1 MPFCRY
7 RCCAAHAARAGRAA
21 DATCRAQPNY
31 RWRRARSGPRRRGH
45 GEPRAIVTDGA
56 RTTSFA
62 AYPPHPPRARVNT
75 PTGSAAPQNPLT
87 HRYEA
92 YNSLHSLANA
102 YRKPF
107 EVPAVVVVGA
117 QSAGKS
123 ALVEALMGF
132 QFNEVGGG
140 TRTRRPIA
148 LQMHYNA
155 ACDEPAV
162 YIMDERFVGGEPV
175 ADGAPHERRATL
187 AEARRFIEEENRR
200 LERDAHRSFEA
211 REIVIRVEYRHCPNL
226 VLVDTPGLVGDVT
239 AADEADDARDSPT
252 RRNLKLQAREAY
264 ELALSKA
271 KQRSA
276 ILLCID
282 DHNDWGLASAA
293 RRLCADADP
302 TLARTVVVNT
312 KLDTKLVQ
320 FSGARDIM
328 RFLRAGVLGDL
339 HPRLL
344 AGPFFTSVPCGRV
357 ASPISTQ
364 GDVYDRKDDD
374 EAWFA
379 GAPADDGV
387 AYRQD
392 AEFRA
397 AVARAARAD
406 ASLVRAKLGHQGF
419 GTVQDRLGV
428 HALRRFLEK
437 HVERQYRANVARVV
451 PLLRQERQATE
462 AALKAAD
469 EELAALTPERLRRS
483 AEAVADKFCRS
494 LGAAVAGSVAAET
507 NIYGE
512 RLADERV
519 SGGAFLAP
527 VETLVEEEEDEEDSG
542 ERVLRGGFFPT
553 TTGRRT
559 PGVRAAAAAFVQ
571 QPDVSQGKPTMEL
584 TLSQTALDGAVGHA
598 DAALYGG
605 AQYRRALREFAL
617 AVRHLSLPSV
627 GSDEIANA
635 LGVGDAHDGADF
647 VRASCVI
654 AVDKARRS
662 FEPQLRTLA
671 HRVSHVMRRLPPAL
685 ERMMELQG
693 GTPSRRVFSDD
704 EPAPSTSDAVREARG
719 GPSTL
724 RKEADGP
731 YEAVMRL
738 VASIYDKYVLELAD
752 RAVARCRDDLEAMT
766 RFVTW
771 DLASSSDATS
781 SMAAALEP
789 TPDLAQNVQADM
801 AAARSALDNP
811 RSSKKSKARR
821 WFSARDESAVE
832 AAIVDDWRDAF
843 GEQNDNVDV
852 LKQTLATP
860 IGSLSP
866 VTPPHE
872 VVGSLVRR
880 IAAAWRE
887 HFARTVAVKFNCF
900 FLMPFVDDFPLY
912 LREHLDDEVNSSEG
926 CPDLFDVARARAAL
940 EKRRDDLA
948 NELAA
953 NAKLCDTFDE
963 IQRACVSEAFD

>member
-1 MPFCRY
+1 MG
-7 RCCAAHAARAGRAA
+7 AA
-21 DATCRAQPNY
+21 
-31 RWRRARSGPRRRGH
+31 
-45 GEPRAIVTDGA
+45 A
-56 RTTSFA
+56 RTTTALYCACA
-62 AYPPHPPRARVNT
+62 AVLCAGRPTAPRARAHGPT
-75 PTGSAAPQNPLT
+75 PLAARSLNLEGGAREADRDAVET
-87 HRYEA
+87 ENRERLYEA

-357 ASPISTQ
+357 ASPISSQ

-374 EAWFA
+374 DAWFA

-507 NIYGE
+507 TIYGE

-527 VETLVEEEEDEEDSG
+527 VETLVEEEEDEEASD

-553 TTGRRT
+553 PTGRRT

-571 QPDVSQGKPTMEL
+571 QPDVAQGKPTMEL

-719 GPSTL
+719 GPSAL

-811 RSSKKSKARR
+811 RSAKKSKARR

>member
-1 MPFCRY
+1 M
-7 RCCAAHAARAGRAA
+7 
-21 DATCRAQPNY
+21 TT
-31 RWRRARSGPRRRGH
+31 RRARWAAVAALATVCLAA
-45 GEPRAIVTDGA
+45 PRAPRAHAGPTPLAARTLQIEGGA
-56 RTTSFA
+56 READRDAQETEN
-62 AYPPHPPRARVNT
+62 RER
-75 PTGSAAPQNPLT
+75 L
-87 HRYEA
+87 YEA

-162 YIMDERFVGGEPV
+162 YIMDERFSGGEPV
-175 ADGAPHERRATL
+175 QDGSPHERRATL
-187 AEARRFIEEENRR
+187 AEARRFIEDENRR

-226 VLVDTPGLVGDVT
+226 VLIDTPGLVGDVT
-239 AADEADDARDSPT
+239 AADEADDSRDSPI

-293 RRLCADADP
+293 RRLCTDADP

-328 RFLRAGVLGDL
+328 RFLRAGLLNDL

-357 ASPISTQ
+357 ASPIGGGGES
-364 GDVYDRKDDD
+364 YERRDDD
-374 EAWFA
+374 EEWFS

-406 ASLVRAKLGHQGF
+406 GSLVRAKLGHQGF
-419 GTVQDRLGV
+419 GSVSDRLGV

-462 AALKAAD
+462 AALQAAD

-494 LGAAVAGSVAAET
+494 LGKAVSGSVSAET
-507 NIYGE
+507 SIYGE

-527 VETLVEEEEDEEDSG
+527 VERIEEEEEDNG

-553 TTGRRT
+553 STKRGV
-559 PGVRAAAAAFVQ
+559 PGVRAAAAAFAA
-571 QPDVSQGKPTMEL
+571 QPAQPQGKSTMEL

-654 AVDKARRS
+654 AVDKARLS

-693 GTPSRRVFSDD
+693 GVSNRRRVFSED
-704 EPAPSTSDAVREARG
+704 ETQNEP
-719 GPSTL
+719 
-724 RKEADGP
+724 DGP

-752 RAVARCRDDLEAMT
+752 RAVERCRDDLEAMT

-801 AAARSALDNP
+801 MAAKSALDNP
-811 RSSKKSKARR
+811 RTKKSKALK

-832 AAIVDDWRDAF
+832 ASIVDDWRDAF
-843 GEQNDNVDV
+843 GDEQNDV

-860 IGSLSP
+860 LGSLSP
-866 VTPPHE
+866 VAPPHE

-912 LREHLDDEVNSSEG
+912 LREHLDDEVNARAEG
-926 CPDLFDVARARAAL
+926 ANLFDVQRARNAL
-940 EKRRDDLA
+940 EKRRVDLA

-953 NAKLCDTFDE
+953 NAKLCDTFDA
-963 IQRACVSEAFD
+963 IQRACIGEGEPSPAM

>member
-1 MPFCRY
+1 M
-7 RCCAAHAARAGRAA
+7 
-21 DATCRAQPNY
+21 
-31 RWRRARSGPRRRGH
+31 
-45 GEPRAIVTDGA
+45 
-56 RTTSFA
+56 
-62 AYPPHPPRARVNT
+62 
-75 PTGSAAPQNPLT
+75 
-87 HRYEA
+87 
-92 YNSLHSLANA
+92 
-102 YRKPF
+102 
-107 EVPAVVVVGA
+107 
-117 QSAGKS
+117 
-123 ALVEALMGF
+123 VEALMGF

-357 ASPISTQ
+357 ASPISSS
-364 GDVYDRKDDD
+364 GDTYDRKDDD
-374 EAWFA
+374 DAWFA

-507 NIYGE
+507 TIYGE

-527 VETLVEEEEDEEDSG
+527 VETLVEEEEDEEASD

-553 TTGRRT
+553 PTGRRT

-571 QPDVSQGKPTMEL
+571 QPDVAQGKPTMEL

-719 GPSTL
+719 GPSAL

>member
-1 MPFCRY
+1 ME
-7 RCCAAHAARAGRAA
+7 
-21 DATCRAQPNY
+21 T
-31 RWRRARSGPRRRGH
+31 RRARWAAVASLAVVACAAPR
-45 GEPRAIVTDGA
+45 T
-56 RTTSFA
+56 
-62 AYPPHPPRARVNT
+62 PRARVARPT
-75 PTGSAAPQNPLT
+75 PLAARSLNIEGGAREADRDAVETENRERL
-87 HRYEA
+87 YEA

-357 ASPISTQ
+357 ASPISSS
-364 GDVYDRKDDD
+364 GDTYERRDDD
-374 EAWFA
+374 DAWFA

-507 NIYGE
+507 TIYGE

-527 VETLVEEEEDEEDSG
+527 VETLVEEEEDEEASD

-553 TTGRRT
+553 PTGRRT

-571 QPDVSQGKPTMEL
+571 QPDVAQGKPTMEL

>member
-1 MPFCRY
+1 MPR
-7 RCCAAHAARAGRAA
+7 RAAAALLWAAAVAPQCAAIAAKRTLNAPSALTAAARDVVG
-21 DATCRAQPNY
+21 
-31 RWRRARSGPRRRGH
+31 
-45 GEPRAIVTDGA
+45 GA
-56 RTTSFA
+56 RDRDEDSEA
-62 AYPPHPPRARVNT
+62 AANRER
-75 PTGSAAPQNPLT
+75 L
-87 HRYEA
+87 YEA

-155 ACDEPAV
+155 ACDEPACYV
-162 YIMDERFVGGEPV
+162 MDDRFTGGTPV
-175 ADGAPHERRATL
+175 EDGAPHERRATL
-187 AEARRFIEEENRR
+187 AEARRFIEQENRR

-239 AADEADDARDSPT
+239 AADEADDNRDSPA
-252 RRNLKLQAREAY
+252 RRGLKLQAREAY
-264 ELALSKA
+264 ELALAKA
-271 KQRSA
+271 KQRQA
-276 ILLCID
+276 ILLCVD

-320 FSGARDIM
+320 FSGARDVM

-357 ASPISTQ
+357 AAPI
-364 GDVYDRKDDD
+364 GAGGEAMDDARSGED
-374 EAWFA
+374 DSWFA

-419 GTVQDRLGV
+419 AGVSDRLGV

-462 AALKAAD
+462 SALRAAD

-483 AEAVADKFCRS
+483 AEAIADKFCRA
-494 LGAAVAGSVAAET
+494 LAAAVAGAVSAET
-507 NIYGE
+507 DVYGE

-519 SGGAFLAP
+519 AGGAFLAP
-527 VETLVEEEEDEEDSG
+527 VDRTSSPFAEASPFDADDDG
-542 ERVLRGGFFPT
+542 ARVLRGGFFP
-553 TTGRRT
+553 GSLHQRRGA
-559 PGVRAAAAAFVQ
+559 PLAAAAAVDARNR
-571 QPDVSQGKPTMEL
+571 PAAGLRADDAAPSMEL

-598 DAALYGG
+598 DASLYGG

-617 AVRHLSLPSV
+617 AVRHLSLPAV
-627 GSDEIANA
+627 GGDEIANA

-662 FEPQLRTLA
+662 FEPQLQTLA
-671 HRVSHVMRRLPPAL
+671 LRVAHVMRRLPPVL

-693 GTPSRRVFSDD
+693 GRGNVPAGRRVFDV
-704 EPAPSTSDAVREARG
+704 EGAPEAE
-719 GPSTL
+719 
-724 RKEADGP
+724 KKDADGP
-731 YEAVMRL
+731 YEAVVQL
-738 VASIYDKYVLELAD
+738 VATIYDRYVLELAD

-771 DLASSSDATS
+771 DLASTSDAQGA
-781 SMAAALEP
+781 MKAALES
-789 TPDLAQNVQADM
+789 TPDL
-801 AAARSALDNP
+801 RSAVEADVDAAKAALNGGRRAP
-811 RSSKKSKARR
+811 PKARR
-821 WFSARDESAVE
+821 WFSAKDEAAVE
-832 AAIVDDWRDAF
+832 AAVVDDWRDAF
-843 GEQNDNVDV
+843 GADAETAAPAAAGDLVRS
-852 LKQTLATP
+852 LAEP
-860 IGSLSP
+860 VGALSP
-866 VTPPHE
+866 MAAPAE
-872 VVGSLVRR
+872 VVGALVRR
-880 IAAAWRE
+880 IAGGPSGRRR
-887 HFARTVAVKFNCF
+887 RT
-900 FLMPFVDDFPLY
+900 
-912 LREHLDDEVNSSEG
+912 LRISPKMVRTTPAHLTCTVT
-926 CPDLFDVARARAAL
+926 V
-940 EKRRDDLA
+940 
-948 NELAA
+948 
-953 NAKLCDTFDE
+953 
-963 IQRACVSEAFD
+963 